1 MKQYRYKKIR
11 SEYLEFKNQIIEKIN
26 NHNFIL
32 NDRLNLNMINDG
44 NREMATIILK
54 DMGYVLFKTIYPA
67 HEHALM
73 HIVYFINSGYN
84 LRNKK

>member
-1 MKQYRYKKIR
+1 MKQFKYNKIKND
-11 SEYLEFKNQIIEKIN
+11 YLEFKNQIIQKIN

-32 NDRLNLNMINDG
+32 NDRLNLYIINDG

-67 HEHALM
+67 HEHALK
-73 HIVYFINSGYN
+73 HTIYFISPKIPF
-84 LRNKK
+84 NK